1 MTRGYLAIYH
11 LPASQVALASLNMFS
26 KQPKFTP
33 KSLPKP
39 KIRTVSV
46 EVPKKPSTPV
56 NGTRATGSSSSPRPS
71 SSSIVARGTSKLAN
85 GRARASKSPF
95 TSSDEKG
102 FLAPPANGRKRIRSP
117 ATDSDRVAFD
127 SDGDSAEDDDDDWE
141 VRLKRRRMSTRK
153 DPDRNLQHSA
163 LAELAANGYKDTG
176 KAPKIIHAA
185 DIVSTEHGD
194 KPHFPGVD
202 PEELVVKL
210 QYPGSLTR
218 ERYVTICPGAAAV
231 IASHLDSNTDPCDT
245 RFVLSESKDK
255 LDVVED
261 IKRVVQNVQ
270 ETFLTPA
277 QADEHGFK
285 DIIRQLER
293 NSNSKILNLAGYKAA
308 IEKYNSAVL
317 HLLKTGAI
325 VANIDK
331 QHELSENLIGLIL
344 TQVYDRV
351 VTPKVDILKKYDNG
365 TDNVYGEMNRRFV
378 HQALCQN
385 LQMTSEQIFVDL
397 GSGVGNVTLQAALEV
412 GCESW
417 GCEMMDGPATLAKA
431 QHSEF
436 RARCKLWG
444 IQPGRIRFVHGDF
457 TKDDSIRDMLKRADV
472 VLANNF
478 AFTPQLNDTLKIMF
492 LDLKE
497 NCKLVSLKNFV
508 SSSAYHT
515 NDIATQILKVKPYR
529 WPQNGV
535 SWTES
540 QGDYFIATKK

>member
-1 MTRGYLAIYH
+1 
-11 LPASQVALASLNMFS
+11 MFS

-33 KSLPKP
+33 KTLPKP
-39 KIRTVSV
+39 KIRTVTV

-56 NGTRATGSSSSPRPS
+56 NGRRATGTSSSPRPS
-71 SSSIVARGTSKLAN
+71 APSIVARGTKKPVN
-85 GRARASKSPF
+85 GHSRTSRSPF
-95 TSSDEKG
+95 TLSDEKG
-102 FLAPPANGRKRIRSP
+102 FLAPPATDRKRIRSP

-127 SDGDSAEDDDDDWE
+127 SDDASADDDDDDWE
-141 VRLKRRRMSTRK
+141 SRLKRRKMSTRM
-153 DPDRNLQHSA
+153 DPNRKLQHSA

-185 DIVSTEHGD
+185 DIVSLEHGD
-194 KPHFPGVD
+194 KPHFPDAD

-218 ERYVTICPGAAAV
+218 ER
-231 IASHLDSNTDPCDT
+231 
-245 RFVLSESKDK
+245 FVLSKSKDK
-255 LDVVED
+255 LDVIED
-261 IKRVVQNVQ
+261 IEKVVLNVHD
-270 ETFLTPA
+270 TFLTAA
-277 QADEHGFK
+277 QAEEYGFK
-285 DIIRQLER
+285 DIIRQLQR
-293 NSNSKILNLAGYKAA
+293 NSNSQILNLAGYKAA

-325 VANIDK
+325 VAAIDK
-331 QHELSENLIGLIL
+331 QHELSQSLVGLIL

-365 TDNVYGEMNRRFV
+365 TDNVYGEMNRSFV
-378 HQALCQN
+378 HQALCQE
-385 LQMTSEQIFVDL
+385 LQMTSDQVFVDL

-417 GCEMMDGPATLAKA
+417 GCEMMEGPATLAKA

-444 IQPGRIRFVHGDF
+444 IQPGRIRFVHNDF
-457 TKDDSIRDMLKRADV
+457 TKDEAIRDVLKRADV

-492 LDLKE
+492 LDLKQD
-497 NCKLVSLKNFV
+497 CRLVSLKNFV

-515 NDIATQILKVKPYR
+515 NDIATQILDVRKYR
-529 WPQNGV
+529 WPENGV